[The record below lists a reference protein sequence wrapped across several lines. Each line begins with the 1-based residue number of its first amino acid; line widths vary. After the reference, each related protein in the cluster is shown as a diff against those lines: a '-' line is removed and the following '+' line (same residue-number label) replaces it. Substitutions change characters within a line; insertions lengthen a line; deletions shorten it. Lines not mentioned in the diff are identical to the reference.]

1 MKINTFIWK
10 IFLVN
15 ILIVNLILGVLW
27 VKNSF
32 SSELTKKD
40 MTIVNNEGAVE
51 IRVTYLNP
59 VKNINEG
66 ELAFEVRMN
75 THSVDLDS
83 YRMEEL
89 TFLKDD
95 KGNIYKPLGWFNPG
109 GAGHHRFGIIRL
121 SSKDSNGKD
130 IISKKTKYITLVIK
144 DIDNVKERSFQW
156 RFPLK

>member
-1 MKINTFIWK
+1 MKSNIFIWK

-15 ILIVNLILGVLW
+15 FLVVNSILGVLW

-40 MTIVNNEGAVE
+40 VTIVNNEGAVE
-51 IRVTYLNP
+51 ISITYLNP
-59 VKNINEG
+59 IKDIKDG
-66 ELAFEVRMN
+66 ELAFEVRMK

-83 YRMEEL
+83 YKMEKL

-109 GAGHHRFGIIRL
+109 GGGHHRLGIIKL
-121 SSKDSNGKD
+121 SSKDGNGKD
-130 IISKKTKYITLVIK
+130 IINKKTKYITVVIK
-144 DIDNVKERSFQW
+144 DVDNVKERSFQW
-156 RFPLK
+156 KFPLK